1 MNISF
6 NVKKTKVIEDS
17 VKEQINFYKLHIEED
32 DRYFTGFDIFQDD
45 NKIICYV
52 NENEIQLTY
61 DGIKL
66 VDIECETDEES
77 IKKLKLFLNKEK
89 TICENL
95 LELNAYL
102 TKIENENMVEETQ
115 PSSPLPYTSRRD
127 RFKSRVSNQLNKVFE
142 DDNSDIFNDL
152 DDSSDTSS
160 EVEEVK
166 EIIEVKDVKP
176 IKFDF
181 NIQPKV
187 IIPDLSDDI
196 ILSDEL
202 NDDNYIT
209 YEVIN
214 KSKQMCSNA
223 TVYQLV
229 NEINKAIKNTKNII
243 IKPIN
248 SVFEILIENKFNKN
262 EFNYQINIPIKYPFV
277 PPSISI
283 KSNFNQSFTYAI
295 NNCEILNE
303 VKWNPS
309 TTLEDIIKG
318 IYDNVSKLDFDN
330 LKSKITD
337 LEFFELSTQ
346 LLELTNTPPLDSNT
360 YDLNFDFLKIQDKV
374 VSRGIGYDCN
384 STNKWNVTSYLKE
397 QKSKNEKIVN
407 ILTRIKPIISKNKEF
422 INDTCIIP
430 YIKQYLCGVSIFEV
444 EQNKEYYEILFEVFN
459 EIYKLEK
466 YNSHF
471 NLDKICEQRD
481 TFSEYPKIYNSI
493 PIIEKIVVKVDK
505 NDYVSFM
512 KEEGFQFIN
521 ITGSKRYKFMNQ
533 IKDSNGGSDFTRR
546 VQREIKDLHNE
557 IPNTLITENS
567 SIFFRVD
574 ESNMS
579 VMKFLIIPHPDGPY
593 AYGCFEF
600 DIHIPSNYPAVPPH
614 VEIITTGFGEF
625 RFNPNLYDNGK
636 VCLSLL
642 GTWSGTEGEVWNP
655 QKSTIYQVLTSIQ
668 GLIFCEEPYFNEPGY
683 ENKRDTKAGTEL
695 NEKYNEPIRFQT
707 MRLGMLNQLKS
718 PSFGFED
725 VIKNHFRM
733 KKDKIYQ
740 KLDDWEK
747 IANDKSK
754 FNKVYNDL
762 KILINKL

>member
-32 DRYFTGFDIFQDD
+32 DRYFTGFDVFQDD

-52 NENEIQLTY
+52 NEHEIQLTY

-66 VDIECETDEES
+66 TDIECETDEES
-77 IKKLKLFLNKEK
+77 IKKLKLLLNKDK

-102 TKIENENMVEETQ
+102 TKIENENMVEE
-115 PSSPLPYTSRRD
+115 PLPYASRRD
-127 RFKSRVSNQLNKVFE
+127 KFNSRVSNQLNKVFE
-142 DDNSDIFNDL
+142 DDNSDIFNDM

-160 EVEEVK
+160 EVEDVK

-196 ILSDEL
+196 ILFEEL
-202 NDDNYIT
+202 IDDNYISC
-209 YEVIN
+209 EVIN

-229 NEINKAIKNTKNII
+229 NEITKAIKNTKNII
-243 IKPIN
+243 IKPVN
-248 SVFEILIENKFNKN
+248 SVFEISIENKFNKN
-262 EFNYQINIPIKYPFV
+262 ELNYHINIPIKYPFV

-303 VKWNPS
+303 AKWNPS

-318 IYDNVSKLDFDN
+318 IYDNVSKLDFDS

-337 LEFFELSTQ
+337 PEFFELSTQ
-346 LLELTNTPPLDSNT
+346 LLELTNTSPLDSNT

-374 VSRGIGYDCN
+374 ASRGIGYDCN
-384 STNKWNVTSYLKE
+384 NTNKWNVTSYLRE
-397 QKSKNEKIVN
+397 QKSKSDKIVN
-407 ILTRIKPIISKNKEF
+407 ILTRIRPIISKNKEF
-422 INDTCIIP
+422 ISDTCIIP
-430 YIKQYLCGVSIFEV
+430 YIRQYLYGVSIFEV

-466 YNSHF
+466 FNSHF

-481 TFSEYPKIYNSI
+481 TFSEYPKIFNSI
-493 PIIEKIVVKVDK
+493 PIIEKVLVEVDK

-521 ITGSKRYKFMNQ
+521 IIGNKRYKFMAK
-533 IKDSNGGSDFTRR
+533 IKDSNVGSDFMRR

-642 GTWSGTEGEVWNP
+642 GTWSGTEGEIWNP

-683 ENKRDTKAGTEL
+683 EKNRDTKAGKEL

-725 VIKNHFRM
+725 VINNHFRM
-733 KKDKIYQ
+733 HKDKIYK

-747 IANDKSK
+747 IAIDKIK

-762 KILINKL
+762 KCLMNKL